1 MKAKLTI
8 VLDTNVFLVSLAR
21 GFKYYWI
28 FEALLDNRFN
38 LCVSNEILTEYE
50 EIIEKRY
57 GINKTSATLD
67 FLLLLP
73 NVLEV
78 TPFYLWQLIE
88 KDKDDNKFVDCAIA
102 GNADYIISNDKHFNI
117 LSQIEFPSIEVLKY
131 EDFEKKF
138 KLLLTEK

>member
-1 MKAKLTI
+1 MF
-8 VLDTNVFLVSLAR
+8 LDTNVFLVSLAR

-117 LSQIEFPSIEVLKY
+117 LSQIEFPSIEGLKY

>member
-1 MKAKLTI
+1 MF
-8 VLDTNVFLVSLAR
+8 LDTNVFLVSLAR

>member
-1 MKAKLTI
+1 LGAKH
-8 VLDTNVFLVSLAR
+8 
-21 GFKYYWI
+21 K
-28 FEALLDNRFN
+28 
-38 LCVSNEILTEYE
+38 
-50 EIIEKRY
+50 
-57 GINKTSATLD
+57 
-67 FLLLLP
+67 
-73 NVLEV
+73 
-78 TPFYLWQLIE
+78 IE

>member
-1 MKAKLTI
+1 LF
-8 VLDTNVFLVSLAR
+8 LDTNVFLVSLAR